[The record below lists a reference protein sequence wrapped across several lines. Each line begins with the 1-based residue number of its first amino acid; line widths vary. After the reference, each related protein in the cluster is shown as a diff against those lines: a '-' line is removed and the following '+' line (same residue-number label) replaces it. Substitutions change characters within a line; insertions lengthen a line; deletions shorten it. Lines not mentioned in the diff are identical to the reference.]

1 MVEADDNYLTT
12 REEMSRPN
20 LQSAQHMM
28 VHVENQ
34 KRSERTFETFI
45 SNCNHIDKKK
55 NYSTQD
61 FVEIGIK
68 TPWSTLGF
76 GENWL
81 CGISFGPALL
91 RSNTIGVQCVTSEEA

>member
-1 MVEADDNYLTT
+1 LYGLTPPTHIPYFPEDYMVEADDNYLTT

-55 NYSTQD
+55 T
-61 FVEIGIK
+61 IAHK
-68 TPWSTLGF
+68 
-76 GENWL
+76 
-81 CGISFGPALL
+81 IS
-91 RSNTIGVQCVTSEEA
+91 